1 MEAKVIPDII
11 QLDAQG
17 QPIDDA
23 EAALEAERL
32 ARVEAEAAA
41 FLGRCYFLDMSAADA
56 KRLGEAA

>member
-1 MEAKVIPDII
+1 MITDII

-32 ARVEAEAAA
+32 AQVEAENAA
-41 FLGRCYFLDMSAADA
+41 FLGRCYFLEMGAADA